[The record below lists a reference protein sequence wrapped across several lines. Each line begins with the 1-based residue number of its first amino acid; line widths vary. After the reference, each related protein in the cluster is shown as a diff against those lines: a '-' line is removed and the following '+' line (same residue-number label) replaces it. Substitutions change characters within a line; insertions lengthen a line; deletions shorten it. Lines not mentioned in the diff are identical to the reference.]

1 MSMAPLIGIST
12 SELRTPPHV
21 EPLAESDPARR
32 ELALGLDY
40 PRAVDAAGGIPVVV
54 PPMAASDLDGLLDR
68 LDGLLLSGGPDLH
81 PSYYGAEPHDC
92 LGPTEPPLDEF
103 ELNLLRAADER
114 RLPILAICRGLQ
126 ALNVCRGGTLYQ
138 HVPEDIGGAI
148 QHRQSEPGRVAT
160 HPVRL
165 EAVSRLAKAL
175 GEAQLDVNSF
185 HHQAVHELG
194 HGLRAVAWAPD
205 GVIEG
210 LEATDREFV
219 LAVQWHAESLTA
231 RQDHRQL
238 FERFVEAA
246 GASAVAGRRAA

>member
-1 MSMAPLIGIST
+1 MAPLIGIST

-40 PRAVDAAGGIPVVV
+40 PRAIDAAGGIPVVV
-54 PPMAASDLDGLLDR
+54 PPMAASDVDGLLDR
-68 LDGLLLSGGPDLH
+68 VDGLLLSGGPDLH
-81 PSYYGAEPHDC
+81 PSYYGAVPHAC

-103 ELNLLRAADER
+103 ELDLLRAADER

-126 ALNVCRGGTLYQ
+126 ALNVCRGGTLWQ
-138 HVPEDIGGAI
+138 HLPEDVGGEI

-160 HPVRL
+160 HPVRI
-165 EAVSRLAKAL
+165 EPVSRLAKTL
-175 GEAQLDVNSF
+175 GQTQMAVNSF
-185 HHQAVHELG
+185 HHQAAHELG
-194 HGLRAVAWAPD
+194 HRLRAVAWAPD

-210 LEATDREFV
+210 IEATDRDFV

-238 FERFVEAA
+238 FERFVQAA
-246 GASAVAGRRAA
+246 GVPAHERRAAA